1 MSYVFFFFLSFF
13 FTGTDNDPMVI
24 TNKLMEV
31 FPKLKEGGG
40 FEFLKIA
47 GSTRSRNLVLLPC
60 PSTGYTLAYLKDPST
75 MIGQATIYIRPLQ
88 QDLPIDCVHIFTETQ
103 FNT

>member
-1 MSYVFFFFLSFF
+1 MSYVFFFI
-13 FTGTDNDPMVI
+13 TGNDNDPMVI

-88 QDLPIDCVHIFTETQ
+88 QDLPIDCVYRFTETQ

>member
-1 MSYVFFFFLSFF
+1 MSYDFVLFFSP
-13 FTGTDNDPMVI
+13 GNDHDPMVI

-31 FPKLKEGGG
+31 FPKLQQGGG
-40 FEFLKIA
+40 FEFLKLV
-47 GSTRSRNLVLLPC
+47 GSTRSRNLALLQC

-88 QDLPIDCVHIFTETQ
+88 QDLPLDCVHTFTET
-103 FNT
+103 

>member
-1 MSYVFFFFLSFF
+1 
-13 FTGTDNDPMVI
+13 MVI

-31 FPKLKEGGG
+31 FPKLQEGGG

-47 GSTRSRNLVLLPC
+47 GSTRSRNLALLPC
-60 PSTGYTLAYLKDPST
+60 PSTGYTIAYLKDPST

-88 QDLPIDCVHIFTETQ
+88 QDLSLDCVYNFTETQ
-103 FNT
+103 SNT